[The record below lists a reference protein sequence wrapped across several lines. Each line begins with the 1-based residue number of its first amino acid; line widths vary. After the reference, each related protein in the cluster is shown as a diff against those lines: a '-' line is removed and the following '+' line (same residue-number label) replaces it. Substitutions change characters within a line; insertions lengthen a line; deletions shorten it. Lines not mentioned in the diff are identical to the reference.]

1 MTTLSFRLA
10 LPVLVALGVLALA
23 QAQTPDLPAAVAAIM
38 NADREFNR
46 AVADRS
52 RERFLTFIAET
63 AVFNG
68 GTPNEARG
76 HKAILESWSA
86 FFEKDGPTLTWEPTR
101 GEVLVGGDVGVTI
114 GSWVRKG
121 RTPDGKPT
129 EARGQYTTTWLKQK
143 DGSWKVVF
151 DTGSNAP

>member
-1 MTTLSFRLA
+1 LFLLLLA
-10 LPVLVALGVLALA
+10 PVAPVAQQKPAVA
-23 QAQTPDLPAAVAAIM
+23 PDVPAAVAAIL
-38 NADREFNR
+38 NADVDFNK
-46 AVADRS
+46 AVGDRS
-52 RERFLTFIAET
+52 RERFLAFIHEN

-76 HKAILESWSA
+76 KEAIFKSWAS
-86 FFEKDGPTLTWEPTR
+86 FFEKDGPTLTWHPTG

-114 GSWVRKG
+114 GSWVRRG

-129 EARGQYTTTWLKQK
+129 EARGQYVTTWARQS

-151 DTGSNAP
+151 DTGSTAP